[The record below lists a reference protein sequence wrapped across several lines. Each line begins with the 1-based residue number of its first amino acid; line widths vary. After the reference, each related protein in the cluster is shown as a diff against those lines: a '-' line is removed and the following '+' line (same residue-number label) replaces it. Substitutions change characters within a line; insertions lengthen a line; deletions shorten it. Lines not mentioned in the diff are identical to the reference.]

1 MNFNFQLNTLHSVN
15 QTFIVL
21 SIIIFF
27 YYGNYNINWYD
38 IYSRILGNEFYINLY
53 YFLWTS
59 FWYIPL
65 LILLIIIW
73 QFINYTNI
81 KHTLLLVILLSILL
95 NTIVDVH
102 MYWVL
107 NTNTYSLPLK
117 SEHYN
122 NLLLNSINKYHP
134 GILYWT
140 SLFIVVYWLM
150 FNLYYLTFMYRFY
163 TVTVELFIKPKFI
176 WFSLVLLV
184 TLGLGGWWALQEGSW
199 GGWWN
204 WDPSEVFGLLIFLFY
219 LIHVHSKLGKQNF
232 LNTWYYSI
240 TFCLLLLQVYFFTQL
255 NFDLVSHNFGTKI
268 DNFIDNTNLYTTII
282 IISYLVILRIW
293 YLKFSVVRLLL
304 SSKGSLYLQSV
315 DLFKI
320 YTLVILGLFLY
331 ELVYSLVPLFNDFL
345 WKLLNINIANSILIF
360 EKYNLEVVYLITL
373 FFWNYSKLLTLFLI
387 YNIWS
392 YWVLLMVY
400 VVIPR
405 KATFLLHWL
414 LSLFMWVS
422 LLTLGYI
429 FTEWSMLLTPYL
441 NTVNIINTS
450 VSQILL
456 NVNNVS
462 LDYTQTQYLFGEFWF
477 SWNTIWIDTTPEV
490 YSFLYYFTK
499 DLSTQL
505 MIIGSKLFTF
515 SVNINDILSLNLI
528 YIFISLITLY
538 LYSFYTPKKIIF

>member
-1 MNFNFQLNTLHSVN
+1 MNFNFQLNTLHSTS
-15 QTFIVL
+15 QLFIIL
-21 SIIIFF
+21 SVTSFL

-38 IYSRILGNEFYINLY
+38 IYSRVLGNEFYLNLY

-73 QFINYTNI
+73 QFINYISI
-81 KHTLLLVILLSILL
+81 KHTLLLVTLLILLF
-95 NTIVDVH
+95 NTVVDVH
-102 MYWVL
+102 MYWIL
-107 NTNTYSLPLK
+107 NTGSYSLPLK
-117 SEHYN
+117 AEHYN

-140 SLFIVVYWLM
+140 SLLIIIYWLT
-150 FNLYYLTFMYRFY
+150 FNLNYLSYIYKFY
-163 TVTVELFIKPKFI
+163 LINTELIIKPKFM
-176 WFSLVLLV
+176 WFSLILLL

-219 LIHVHSKLGKQNF
+219 LVHTHIKVSKQGF
-232 LNTWYYSI
+232 LNKWFYSL
-240 TFCLLLLQVYFFTQL
+240 TFSLVLLQVYFFTQL

-268 DNFIDNTNLYTTII
+268 DNFIDNTNLYTLII
-282 IISYLVILRIW
+282 LVSYVSILHVWYVKYNVTQLLVSSR
-293 YLKFSVVRLLL
+293 VRLH
-304 SSKGSLYLQSV
+304 LYSV

-320 YTLVILGLFLY
+320 YTLVVISLFLY
-331 ELVYSLVPLFNDFL
+331 ELIYSLVPLFNDFL

-360 EKYNLEVVYLITL
+360 EKYNLEVIYLILL
-373 FFWNYSKLLTLFLI
+373 FFWKHNQLLLIFII

-392 YWVLLMVY
+392 YWVLLIVY
-400 VVIPR
+400 TVVPR
-405 KATFLLHWL
+405 KITFFVHWL
-414 LSLFMWVS
+414 LSLFMWIS

-429 FTEWSMLLTPYL
+429 FTEWSLSLTPYL
-441 NTVNIINTS
+441 NTVNILNTS
-450 VSQILL
+450 ISQALL
-456 NVNNVS
+456 NINSMS

-477 SWNTIWIDTTPEV
+477 SWNTVWIDTTPEV

-505 MIIGSKLFTF
+505 MIIGSKLFSF
-515 SVNINDILSLNLI
+515 SVNINDILSVNLI
-528 YIFISLITLY
+528 YIFLLLITLY
-538 LYSFYTPKKIIF
+538 LYSFYAPKKIIF

>member
-1 MNFNFQLNTLHSVN
+1 MIFNFQLTILYSIS
-15 QTFIVL
+15 QLLIIL
-21 SIIIFF
+21 SITSFL
-27 YYGNYNINWYD
+27 YYGNYSVNWYD
-38 IYSRILGNEFYINLY
+38 IYSRVLGNEFYLNLY

-65 LILLIIIW
+65 LILLIVVW

-81 KHTLLLVILLSILL
+81 KHLLLILTLLILLF
-95 NTIVDVH
+95 NTIVDIH

-107 NTNTYSLPLK
+107 NTNIYNLPLK

-140 SLFIVVYWLM
+140 SLFIITYWLM
-150 FNLYYLTFMYRFY
+150 FNLTYCIRMYKFYL
-163 TVTVELFIKPKFI
+163 VSVELVIKPKFI
-176 WFSLVLLV
+176 WFSLILLL

-219 LIHVHSKLGKQNF
+219 LIHTHIKISKQSFINNWF
-232 LNTWYYSI
+232 YSLVFSLI
-240 TFCLLLLQVYFFTQL
+240 LLQVYFFTQL

-268 DNFIDNTNLYTTII
+268 DNFIDNTNFYTTII
-282 IISYLVILRIW
+282 IVSYISILHVWHTKLNVIQ
-293 YLKFSVVRLLL
+293 LLL
-304 SSKGSLYLQSV
+304 AGKTKFNLNSV
-315 DLFKI
+315 NLFKV
-320 YTLVILGLFLY
+320 YTLTILSLFFY

-360 EKYNLEVVYLITL
+360 EKYNLEVVYLILL
-373 FFWNYSKLLTLFLI
+373 FFWKYNQLLFIFII

-392 YWVLLMVY
+392 YWIPLIVY
-400 VVIPR
+400 TTTPR
-405 KATFLLHWL
+405 KITLLVHWL
-414 LSLFMWVS
+414 VSLFMWVS
-422 LLTLGYI
+422 LLTLSYI
-429 FTEWSMLLTPYL
+429 FTEWSLSLIPYL
-441 NTVNIINTS
+441 STTNILNTS
-450 VSQILL
+450 ITQILL
-456 NVNNVS
+456 NINNIS
-462 LDYTQTQYLFGEFWF
+462 LDYAQTQYLFGEFWF
-477 SWNTIWIDTTPEV
+477 SWNTVWIDTTPEV

-515 SVNINDILSLNLI
+515 SININDILSVNLI
-528 YIFISLITLY
+528 YIFMLSVVLY
-538 LYSFYTPKKIIF
+538 LYSFHAPKKIIF

>member
-81 KHTLLLVILLSILL
+81 KHILLLVILLSILL

-107 NTNTYSLPLK
+107 NTNAYSLPLK

-163 TVTVELFIKPKFI
+163 TVTAELFIKPKFI

-219 LIHVHSKLGKQNF
+219 LIHIHSKLGKQNF

-293 YLKFSVVRLLL
+293 YLKFNVVRLLL

-320 YTLVILGLFLY
+320 YTLVILSLFLY
-331 ELVYSLVPLFNDFL
+331 ELVYSLVPLFNDLL

-392 YWVLLMVY
+392 YWALLMVY

-477 SWNTIWIDTTPEV
+477 SWNTVWIDTTPEV

-528 YIFISLITLY
+528 YIFISLIALY

>member
-268 DNFIDNTNLYTTII
+268 DNFIDNTNLYTAII

-293 YLKFSVVRLLL
+293 YLKFNVVRLLL

-320 YTLVILGLFLY
+320 YTLVILSLFLY

-477 SWNTIWIDTTPEV
+477 SWNTVWIDTTPEV

>member
-1 MNFNFQLNTLHSVN
+1 
-15 QTFIVL
+15 
-21 SIIIFF
+21 
-27 YYGNYNINWYD
+27 
-38 IYSRILGNEFYINLY
+38 
-53 YFLWTS
+53 
-59 FWYIPL
+59 
-65 LILLIIIW
+65 
-73 QFINYTNI
+73 
-81 KHTLLLVILLSILL
+81 
-95 NTIVDVH
+95 
-102 MYWVL
+102 
-107 NTNTYSLPLK
+107 
-117 SEHYN
+117 
-122 NLLLNSINKYHP
+122 
-134 GILYWT
+134 
-140 SLFIVVYWLM
+140 
-150 FNLYYLTFMYRFY
+150 
-163 TVTVELFIKPKFI
+163 
-176 WFSLVLLV
+176 
-184 TLGLGGWWALQEGSW
+184 
-199 GGWWN
+199 
-204 WDPSEVFGLLIFLFY
+204 
-219 LIHVHSKLGKQNF
+219 
-232 LNTWYYSI
+232 
-240 TFCLLLLQVYFFTQL
+240 LQVYFFTQL

-320 YTLVILGLFLY
+320 YTLVILSLFLY

-528 YIFISLITLY
+528 YIFISLIALY

>member
-27 YYGNYNINWYD
+27 YYSNYNINWYD

-81 KHTLLLVILLSILL
+81 KHILLLVILLSILL

-107 NTNTYSLPLK
+107 NTNAYSLPLK

-163 TVTVELFIKPKFI
+163 TVTAELFIKPKFI

-219 LIHVHSKLGKQNF
+219 LIHIHSKLGKQNF

-320 YTLVILGLFLY
+320 YTLVILSLFLY

-392 YWVLLMVY
+392 YWALLMVY

-477 SWNTIWIDTTPEV
+477 SWNTVWIDTTPEV

-528 YIFISLITLY
+528 YIFISLIALY

>member
-219 LIHVHSKLGKQNF
+219 LIHIHSKLGKQNF

-320 YTLVILGLFLY
+320 YTLVILSLFLY

-528 YIFISLITLY
+528 YIFISLIALY

>member
-163 TVTVELFIKPKFI
+163 TVTAELFIKPKFI

-219 LIHVHSKLGKQNF
+219 LIHIHSKLGKQNF

-320 YTLVILGLFLY
+320 YTLVILSLFLY

-477 SWNTIWIDTTPEV
+477 SWNTVWIDTTPEV

-528 YIFISLITLY
+528 YIFISLIALY